1 MRPLQHD
8 LRRPIRVLYRTEKR
22 ERSQE
27 LIEIRQE
34 NSLWTLKCVF
44 SNLGLMKKKET
55 SRVRRLRLRES
66 GLWIY
71 FSLIYFIDLLNK
83 RAGTIAIILARPLN
97 NSP

>member
-27 LIEIRQE
+27 LIEFLQE
-34 NSLWTLKCVF
+34 NSLSTLKCVF
-44 SNLGLMKKKET
+44 SNLGLMKKKEA
-55 SRVRRLRLRES
+55 SRVRGFRLRES

-71 FSLIYFIDLLNK
+71 FLLICFLELLNK
-83 RAGTIAIILARPLN
+83 RAGIIAIILATPLN